1 MRSSAHADGDDDD
14 DRVSRGRIYQ
24 RNIGSLGMGIW
35 LRRISRLIGGLISFL
50 FFFLGR
56 GEGLIALKCE
66 MEWDGRGEKTKL
78 TNAQVECAFGG
89 RWDCEAC

>member
-1 MRSSAHADGDDDD
+1 MVTQDFKAD
-14 DRVSRGRIYQ
+14 RWVV
-24 RNIGSLGMGIW
+24 
-35 LRRISRLIGGLISFL
+35 L
-50 FFFLGR
+50 FFFLFVFFR
-56 GEGLIALKCE
+56 GEKGGRGLIALKCE